1 MLAVTRY
8 LMAFGATPTLS
19 ADINSTMHTRQSDCL
34 LFQPSP
40 RQTVIPEA
48 QRGKSKGSALSGCL
62 SALTCGNTRVI
73 GSTFCPEQFVDVW
86 KTFIPNDRSEVQT
99 KVCLCWRLTFLPLKV
114 AVVFAP
120 PLTYQTYWNLFKL
133 IRTYSLLFIRY
144 SPQPSVLRLRIHK
157 LFCWCNTFALQNS
170 QIAIEG
176 MFSHWIKKAQ

>member
-1 MLAVTRY
+1 
-8 LMAFGATPTLS
+8 MAFGATPTLS

-48 QRGKSKGSALSGCL
+48 QRGKLKGSASSGCL
-62 SALTCGNTRVI
+62 SAPTCWNTRVI

-99 KVCLCWRLTFLPLKV
+99 KVCLCWRLTLSFRSKLLLYLHLFKPIKPIETDSNW
-114 AVVFAP
+114 FAP
-120 PLTYQTYWNLFKL
+120 
-133 IRTYSLLFIRY
+133 IRY
-144 SPQPSVLRLRIHK
+144 CSFATLPQPSVLRLRIHK
-157 LFCWCNTFALQNS
+157 IFCWCNPIALQNS

>member
-1 MLAVTRY
+1 MFGWVGLSALSTLYMLAVTRY

-48 QRGKSKGSALSGCL
+48 QRGKSKGSASSGCL

-99 KVCLCWRLTFLPLKV
+99 KVCLCWGLTFLPLKV
-114 AVVFAP
+114 AVVFASL
-120 PLTYQTYWNLFKL
+120 LTYQTYWNLFKL
-133 IRTYSLLFIRY
+133 IRTNSLLFIDY
-144 SPQPSVLRLRIHK
+144 SSSAQRLTTPH
-157 LFCWCNTFALQNS
+157 S
-170 QIAIEG
+170 QIILLMQHFCTA
-176 MFSHWIKKAQ
+176 K